1 MVRGAWALTD
11 WQWSDSGRGAG
22 VVSSCILSSECPVS
36 HWYFQTRAHN
46 WYWLKVFGEQ
56 AKENA
61 MDMGKRFVKRR
72 KGDLVRIG
80 GNKWR
85 WRSVSRL
92 HDVRSKVSMAML
104 GRMLQTKWILLFLCK
119 QHQEFSFLLKERVC
133 PLVIKLFSPNI
144 KFRQGSSTSSSPAP
158 VEKPYFP
165 ICMRLLRVVSVLIK
179 QFYSLLV
186 SVSLY
191 I

>member
-1 MVRGAWALTD
+1 MCKEWGVRWMGEGCSRHRREVRKSREKLEYFVFTLQSCQRTNLTKKKINSLIQILYD
-11 WQWSDSGRGAG
+11 NLIFQKYHYKLSD
-22 VVSSCILSSECPVS
+22 
-36 HWYFQTRAHN
+36 F
-46 WYWLKVFGEQ
+46 F
-56 AKENA
+56 
-61 MDMGKRFVKRR
+61 
-72 KGDLVRIG
+72 
-80 GNKWR
+80 
-85 WRSVSRL
+85 
-92 HDVRSKVSMAML
+92 
-104 GRMLQTKWILLFLCK
+104 FLCK

-186 SVSLY
+186 SVHFWACFIY
-191 I
+191 IACILVSDRIPQLRT

>member
-1 MVRGAWALTD
+1 M
-11 WQWSDSGRGAG
+11 
-22 VVSSCILSSECPVS
+22 C
-36 HWYFQTRAHN
+36 
-46 WYWLKVFGEQ
+46 
-56 AKENA
+56 
-61 MDMGKRFVKRR
+61 
-72 KGDLVRIG
+72 
-80 GNKWR
+80 
-85 WRSVSRL
+85 
-92 HDVRSKVSMAML
+92 
-104 GRMLQTKWILLFLCK
+104 LFIIYEKCFFFFF

-186 SVSLY
+186 RLCSNFLYAILFFSIYASTVVNNSINYLLGSVDLY
-191 I
+191 